1 MSDYLLY
8 FFIYSFLGWVCES
21 IYCSFL
27 QKKIVNRGFL
37 NGPICPVY
45 GEGALIVILGLWSYR
60 DNMIAV
66 FVLGFILTSVLE
78 YITAT
83 VLEKLFHAKWWDY
96 SNYKFNIDGKVCL
109 LNSTMFGFL
118 SLFVIEIL
126 HPFVIDVLSRMNGVL
141 LYVFLVLAMIAMIA
155 DLIVTTKA
163 LNTLTV
169 KVDIFDNIIEDM
181 RKIQSKLE
189 LYEEEE
195 FIHKLKQA
203 PEELIEKMRAIKI
216 NDIELDDIFDELD
229 MAFDEKIDE
238 IQAKFKSLKE
248 RAYVHRRL
256 INAFPNMKSVR
267 SIKRDAHLQYIK
279 ELLKDKKKY

>member
-21 IYCSFL
+21 IYCSCL

-45 GEGALIVILGLWSYR
+45 GVGALIVILGLWSYR

-126 HPFVIDVLSRMNGVL
+126 HPFVIDVLSRMNSVV

-195 FIHKLKQA
+195 FIQKLKQA

-229 MAFDEKIDE
+229 MALDEKIDE

-267 SIKRDAHLQYIK
+267 STKRDAHLQYIK

>member
-21 IYCSFL
+21 IYCSCL

-45 GEGALIVILGLWSYR
+45 GVGALIVILGLWSYR

-195 FIHKLKQA
+195 FIQKLKQA

-229 MAFDEKIDE
+229 MALDEKIDE

-256 INAFPNMKSVR
+256 INAFPNMKYVR

>member
-21 IYCSFL
+21 IYCSCL

-45 GEGALIVILGLWSYR
+45 GVGALIVILGLWSYR

-126 HPFVIDVLSRMNGVL
+126 HPFVIDVLSRMNSVV

-195 FIHKLKQA
+195 FIQKLKQA

-229 MAFDEKIDE
+229 MALDEKIDE
-238 IQAKFKSLKE
+238 EISK
-248 RAYVHRRL
+248 
-256 INAFPNMKSVR
+256 
-267 SIKRDAHLQYIK
+267 
-279 ELLKDKKKY
+279 

>member
-1 MSDYLLY
+1 
-8 FFIYSFLGWVCES
+8 
-21 IYCSFL
+21 
-27 QKKIVNRGFL
+27 
-37 NGPICPVY
+37 
-45 GEGALIVILGLWSYR
+45 
-60 DNMIAV
+60 MIAV
-66 FVLGFILTSVLE
+66 FVIGFILTSVLE

-126 HPFVIDVLSRMNGVL
+126 HPFVIDMLSRMNSVV
-141 LYVFLVLAMIAMIA
+141 LYVFLVLAMITMIA

-169 KVDIFDNIIEDM
+169 KIDVLGNIIDDM
-181 RKIQSKLE
+181 RKIQAKLK

-195 FIHKLKQA
+195 FIRRLKQA
-203 PEELIEKMRAIKI
+203 PEEMIEKMRAIKI
-216 NDIELDDIFDELD
+216 NDVELEDLFDEMD
-229 MAFDEKIDE
+229 MALEQKIDE

-256 INAFPNMKSVR
+256 LNAFPNMKSVR
-267 SIKRDAHLQYIK
+267 STKRDAQFQYIK
-279 ELLKDKKKY
+279 KLLKDKKKY